1 MTIKTATRLEQA
13 RMLDDHPLGLSNKS
27 AAELLIVGHGVI
39 GKAMGVLVVD
49 RDAIDRNMATAKW
62 TDDDHVHLAM
72 RDGLAERSLGELTS
86 VMGAVLEKIIEA
98 DRDDASEHITVGID
112 ASPDHRKRV
121 IRAAAFAAEQAHLD
135 ELVHFV
141 EYEEPVGGTLH
152 LLPSAALSDP
162 HPEAPSPAGQPIAL
176 LTAA

>member
-27 AAELLIVGHGVI
+27 AAKLLIVGHGVI
-39 GKAMGVLVVD
+39 GKA
-49 RDAIDRNMATAKW
+49 
-62 TDDDHVHLAM
+62 
-72 RDGLAERSLGELTS
+72 
-86 VMGAVLEKIIEA
+86 MGAVLEKIIEA